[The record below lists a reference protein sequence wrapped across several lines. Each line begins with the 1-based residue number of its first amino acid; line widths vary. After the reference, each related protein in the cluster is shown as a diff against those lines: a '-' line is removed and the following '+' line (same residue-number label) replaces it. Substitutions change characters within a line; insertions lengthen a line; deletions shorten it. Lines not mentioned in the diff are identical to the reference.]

1 MFRVITRV
9 TIVVLFFPTVILSG
23 SGAVHPTRTYDDF
36 GDINCEDEMAR
47 LDSFAVQLQQVP
59 SATGVIIYYG
69 GATFR
74 GRLPRRGEATAR
86 AARMKP
92 YLVNR
97 RGIPAERI
105 VVING
110 GYQLN
115 WRAQLWIVPSGTPL
129 PTPSSELKIERV
141 KFRKGKA
148 HPREFRC
155 QI

>member
-1 MFRVITRV
+1 VPSTHLERT
-9 TIVVLFFPTVILSG
+9 TIW
-23 SGAVHPTRTYDDF
+23 
-36 GDINCEDEMAR
+36 DINCEDEMAR
-47 LDSFAVQLQQVP
+47 LDGFAVQLQQEP
-59 SATGVIIYYG
+59 DARGVIIYYG

-110 GYQLN
+110 GYKPD
-115 WRAQLWIVPSGTPL
+115 WTAQLWIVPSGMPL
-129 PTPSSELKIERV
+129 PTPSTELKIERV
-141 KFRKGKA
+141 KFRKGKVN
-148 HPREFRC
+148 PRAFRC